1 MRSSHPALLPPY
13 RPPPAAPP
21 TKLNNLKE
29 NTMIDTLLQKYDSL
43 QRKSESLG
51 LSCSDDSFCR
61 QPGKEQIKEEWQRK
75 NEGRLVKV
83 VDKRS
88 GYGGRLENLGGLSDL
103 GYEVTDFDEAHLQH
117 RMEYE
122 RDAHCSAQSG
132 YTDSYSLNTYSDALY
147 TFGNETQ

>member
-1 MRSSHPALLPPY
+1 M
-13 RPPPAAPP
+13 
-21 TKLNNLKE
+21 
-29 NTMIDTLLQKYDSL
+29 SL
-43 QRKSESLG
+43 
-51 LSCSDDSFCR
+51 
-61 QPGKEQIKEEWQRK
+61 EQIKEEWQRK

-103 GYEVTDFDEAHLQH
+103 GYELTDFDEAHLQH

-147 TFGNETQ
+147 TFGNENNTLINTAVNITRANNVGLENEEIVKQTSRFFGLNLVRFSLILIYSP